1 MQTTAWNQI
10 VGHEW
15 AVQLLAGA
23 IRHGRTGHAYLLTG
37 PEQIG
42 KTTLARTFAQAL
54 NCEAAEAQRPCGQCR
69 SCTLIAADRHPDV
82 RLLLPEV
89 SGRGKLTIKI
99 EPIRELQQSLS
110 LSAHEGRTKV
120 AILKR
125 FDAAGPGA
133 ANAFLKTLEEPPA
146 NVMLLLTANNAD
158 TLLPTINSRC
168 RTLALRPL
176 PTTLVEESLM
186 ARWGV
191 KADDAHLLAHLAD
204 GRLGWAVNA
213 AQDPA
218 LLEARAGQLAILK
231 EAMGGNRVQRFALA
245 EKLAAKPE
253 GLPDLLR
260 TWLTWWRDAG
270 LLAYSQGKVG
280 AISNIDEQDSLREL
294 AQRHSRDRLLRALA
308 ETETAVRQLE
318 QNANGRLVMEN
329 LFLTYP
335 AYSSSSSTR

>member
-1 MQTTAWNQI
+1 MQETGWNQI

-15 AVQLLAGA
+15 AVQLLVGA
-23 IRHGRTGHAYLLTG
+23 IRYGRIGHAYLITG

-54 NCEAAEAQRPCGQCR
+54 NCEAPEGQRPCGQCR
-69 SCTLIAADRHPDV
+69 ACTLIAVDRHPDV

-99 EPIRELQQSLS
+99 EPIRELQQALS

-125 FDAAGPGA
+125 FDAAGPNA

-146 NVMLLLTANNAD
+146 HVLLLLTANNAD

-168 RTLALRPL
+168 RTIALRPL
-176 PTTLVEESLM
+176 APALVEESLLT
-186 ARWGV
+186 RWRV
-191 KADDAHLLAHLAD
+191 KSDEAHLLAHLAD
-204 GRLGWAVNA
+204 GRLGWAVQA
-213 AQDPA
+213 AREPA
-218 LLEARAGQLAILK
+218 LLEARTGQLAVLK
-231 EAMGGNRVQRFALA
+231 EALAGNRVKRFAIA

-253 GLPDLLR
+253 TLPDLLR

-270 LLAYSQGKVG
+270 LLAYSQGQVD
-280 AISNIDEQDSLREL
+280 AISNIDEQAQLHDL
-294 AQRHSRDRLLRALA
+294 AQSHSRDRLLLALA
-308 ETETAVRQLE
+308 QTETAVRQLE

-335 AYSSSSSTR
+335 SSSSTR